1 MPTRETSNGPDA
13 FEVSPVRLRV
23 LLPLPLA
30 GAYDYRA
37 APGLGLKP
45 GDFVRVP
52 LGRRQMIG
60 VVWGES
66 TGEGVAEAKLKS
78 VSDRCDVPPL
88 AEEMRH
94 FIDWVADYTLSPPG
108 AVLRMAMSVPE
119 ALEPPKPVI
128 AWRVAEDAPH
138 PDTADP
144 GEVRL
149 TTARRRVLRELGGG
163 PPRGIAELALATG
176 VGAGV
181 VRSLIELGWLEE
193 VELPRALPPGPDGA
207 RPGPVLSPEQA
218 DAAETLR
225 GRVGQGFSVTLVDGV
240 TGSGKTEVYFEAIAA
255 ALRDGRQSLVLL
267 PEIALSAQ
275 WLARFEQRFGAP
287 PAIWHSEISPAQRR
301 RTWRE
306 VAEGGVPVVVGARSA
321 LFLPFAKLG
330 LVVVDEEHEAAFKQE
345 DGVVY
350 HARDMAVVRA
360 RFAEAPAV
368 LVSATPALETVINV
382 ERGRY
387 AAVHLPDRHGG
398 ASLPAIQTIDMR
410 RETLPRNSFLSPTLR
425 EAIAETLGR
434 DEQAMLFL
442 NRRGYAPLTLCR
454 TCGHRLNCPT
464 CTSWLVE
471 HRRAGRLQ
479 CHHCGHTT
487 SRPPTCP
494 SCNDEDSFVPCGPG
508 VERVAEEAGALFP
521 GAQLALVT
529 SDTMTGPRAAAEFLE
544 KMAGHGIDLLIG
556 TQIVA
561 KGHHFPRLTLVGVI
575 DADLGLGG
583 GDLRAAE
590 RTYQLLHQVAGRA
603 GRAERPGR
611 ALLQTYRPEHPVMQA
626 LVALSKERDARDRF
640 MAIEA
645 EERRRF
651 GWPPFGRLAAIIVAG
666 PDANVVDRVAR
677 DLGRTAPSGNGVET
691 LGPAPAPL
699 ALLRGRHRRR
709 LLVKASRET
718 NLQAVLDSWL
728 RGVRVPSNVRLQV
741 DIDPYSFL

>member
-1 MPTRETSNGPDA
+1 M
-13 FEVSPVRLRV
+13 
-23 LLPLPLA
+23 
-30 GAYDYRA
+30 
-37 APGLGLKP
+37 
-45 GDFVRVP
+45 
-52 LGRRQMIG
+52 
-60 VVWGES
+60 
-66 TGEGVAEAKLKS
+66 
-78 VSDRCDVPPL
+78 
-88 AEEMRH
+88 
-94 FIDWVADYTLSPPG
+94 
-108 AVLRMAMSVPE
+108 
-119 ALEPPKPVI
+119 
-128 AWRVAEDAPH
+128 
-138 PDTADP
+138 
-144 GEVRL
+144 
-149 TTARRRVLRELGGG
+149 
-163 PPRGIAELALATG
+163 
-176 VGAGV
+176 
-181 VRSLIELGWLEE
+181 
-193 VELPRALPPGPDGA
+193 
-207 RPGPVLSPEQA
+207 
-218 DAAETLR
+218 
-225 GRVGQGFSVTLVDGV
+225 
-240 TGSGKTEVYFEAIAA
+240 
-255 ALRDGRQSLVLL
+255 
-267 PEIALSAQ
+267 
-275 WLARFEQRFGAP
+275 
-287 PAIWHSEISPAQRR
+287 
-301 RTWRE
+301 
-306 VAEGGVPVVVGARSA
+306 
-321 LFLPFAKLG
+321 
-330 LVVVDEEHEAAFKQE
+330 
-345 DGVVY
+345 
-350 HARDMAVVRA
+350 
-360 RFAEAPAV
+360 
-368 LVSATPALETVINV
+368 
-382 ERGRY
+382 
-387 AAVHLPDRHGG
+387 
-398 ASLPAIQTIDMR
+398 
-410 RETLPRNSFLSPTLR
+410 
-425 EAIAETLGR
+425 
-434 DEQAMLFL
+434 
-442 NRRGYAPLTLCR
+442 
-454 TCGHRLNCPT
+454 
-464 CTSWLVE
+464 
-471 HRRAGRLQ
+471 
-479 CHHCGHTT
+479 
-487 SRPPTCP
+487 
-494 SCNDEDSFVPCGPG
+494 PCGPG